1 MALKYRMLQLYH
13 KSLKLSLV
21 LTVWGGC
28 LLSNPAAANT
38 ALLRSLRAETNNSSP
53 ILQAQ
58 ILSPPVAP
66 LPPTSPIP
74 SSPLPPPP
82 TTIIYGEE
90 LEAFGRENTFEER
103 GFSNLR
109 YAVYINGNSAWLL
122 KIIREIESKAV
133 LRKYQNR
140 TVIQVGSFSDRF
152 FAEDLANFFQFQGIK
167 AQIVKLN
174 SGDKFGEAVATENA
188 DLFPP
193 VVQAIDYGLGVTNA
207 YYVLIPGEARNLSNI
222 RQQVVLLGMP
232 QRNTFLT
239 EVPANV
245 AVGPFNSEG
254 GARQWQRYLQDF
266 GFPNAELYFGR

>member
-1 MALKYRMLQLYH
+1 MALKSRMLQLYH

-21 LTVWGGC
+21 LTVWGGY
-28 LLSNPAAANT
+28 LFSNPAAANT
-38 ALLRSLRAETNNSSP
+38 AFLRSRGAEINSTNPN
-53 ILQAQ
+53 LQAQ

-66 LPPTSPIP
+66 LPPTSPLPP
-74 SSPLPPPP
+74 SQLPPPP

-90 LEAFGRENTFEER
+90 LEPFGRENTFEQP

-109 YAVYINGNSAWLL
+109 YAVYVNGNSAWLL

-140 TVIQVGSFSDRF
+140 TVIQVGSFNDRF

-174 SGDKFGEAVATENA
+174 SGDRFGEAVATENA
-188 DLFPP
+188 DRFPP
-193 VVQAIDYGLGVTNA
+193 VVQPIGYGLGETNA
-207 YYVLIPGEARNLSNI
+207 YYVLIPGEPRNLSNI
-222 RQQVVLLGMP
+222 REQVVLLGMP
-232 QRNTFLT
+232 QENTFLI
-239 EVPANV
+239 EIPANV

-254 GARQWQRYLQDF
+254 QAQQWERYLEDF

>member
-1 MALKYRMLQLYH
+1 MALKSKMRKLYH

-21 LTVWGGC
+21 LTVWGGY

-38 ALLRSLRAETNNSSP
+38 TFMGARGAETNNSSP
-53 ILQAQ
+53 NLQAQ

-90 LEAFGRENTFEER
+90 LEPFGRDNTFEQP

-109 YAVYINGNSAWLL
+109 YAVYVNGNSPLLL

-174 SGDKFGEAVATENA
+174 SGEKFGEAVPTENT

-193 VVQAIDYGLGVTNA
+193 VVQAIDYGLGETNA
-207 YYVLIPGEARNLSNI
+207 YYVLIPGTPRNLSSI
-222 RQQVVLLGMP
+222 REQVVLLGMP
-232 QRNTFLT
+232 RQNTFLT

-245 AVGPFNSEG
+245 AVGPFNSES
-254 GARQWQRYLQDF
+254 GAQQWENYLQDF